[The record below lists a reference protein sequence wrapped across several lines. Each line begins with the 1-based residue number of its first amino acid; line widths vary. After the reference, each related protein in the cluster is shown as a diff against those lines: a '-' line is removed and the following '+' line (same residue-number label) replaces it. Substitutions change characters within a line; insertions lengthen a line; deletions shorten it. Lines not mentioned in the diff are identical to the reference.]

1 VAVGLIGV
9 GPISSADGKR
19 AMRFVLADDHNLFRE
34 ALCYYLRQSSLALE
48 IIEAASLAEALERAA
63 DARPDALLLDFVM
76 PGMDGAR
83 GIDIARQRYPNIPVV
98 ILSGNMTRAQMT
110 EAVRRGA
117 AGVISKDLTG
127 KALVE
132 ALERILSGENIVAP
146 AAWIEPLSGTPLTQ
160 DERGDGWWHFNLT
173 PREIEVV
180 RLLAR
185 GMSTKGIAHSLGIA
199 AITGRLHLRNAFRK
213 MGAGNRA
220 DAVRIAMRSGLFS

>member
-1 VAVGLIGV
+1 VLV
-9 GPISSADGKR
+9 PIAPENGR
-19 AMRFVLADDHNLFRE
+19 RPLRFVLADDHSLFRE
-34 ALCYYLRQSSLALE
+34 ALCYYLRQSSLAPE
-48 IIEAASLAEALERAA
+48 IIEAGSLGEALERAA
-63 DARPDALLLDFVM
+63 EARPDALLLDFVM

-83 GIDIARQRYPNIPVV
+83 SIDVARHRQPGIPIV
-98 ILSGNMTRAQMT
+98 ILSGNMTREQMA

-117 AGVISKDLTG
+117 TGVISKDLTG

-132 ALERILSGENIVAP
+132 ALEHILSGESVVAP
-146 AAWIEPLSGTPLTQ
+146 SAWVDPLSGAPFPHG
-160 DERGDGWWHFNLT
+160 EHGESWAHFNLT

-185 GMSTKGIAHSLGIA
+185 GMRNKTIAYSLGVA
-199 AITGRLHLRNAFRK
+199 NITVRLHLRNAFRK